1 MILCL
6 DLSSSPEKNFIKS
19 TKNPIKIQ
27 LLLTYVC
34 EYCFIPWA
42 ADMLFQNKPAGVVG
56 PC

>member
-42 ADMLFQNKPAGVVG
+42 ADLLFQNKPAGVVG